1 MVEFIENLPM
11 YFIFGVTGSAI
22 VAVVG
27 FTLVGLIKFRRTL
40 GIVTAGSIGVVGL
53 GYCIARLL
61 GV

>member
-53 GYCIARLL
+53 GS
-61 GV
+61 